1 MISTENQ
8 EEDDGMLSTPQDGWS
23 WFQLGQKESFR
34 LSYLTDVANDWLS
47 QAIHG
52 LETMD
57 VFSVHGF
64 SEPGRMVCTVSYW
77 SCYVIFEDD
86 GPAPICEGV
95 NHIHVSM
102 MDFCKQLYADISNDL
117 DAWVH
122 WDDSALE
129 DELDEGDDQGLE
141 ALVQERRI
149 GIQSKLDQLKR
160 LIEEKEEFFGEEGLF
175 F

>member
-1 MISTENQ
+1 
-8 EEDDGMLSTPQDGWS
+8 MLSTPEYGWTR
-23 WFQLGQKESFR
+23 FQLGQKESYR
-34 LSYLTDVANDWLS
+34 LSYLTDVANEWLI

-64 SEPGRMVCTVSYW
+64 CEPGRMVCTVSYW

-95 NHIHVSM
+95 NHVHVSM
-102 MDFCKQLYADISNDL
+102 IDFCRQLYTDISNDL

-122 WDDSALE
+122 WDDDSLE
-129 DELDEGDDQGLE
+129 DDLDENDNQNLDDLI
-141 ALVQERRI
+141 QERRSN
-149 GIQSKLDQLKR
+149 IQSKLDRLKR
-160 LIEEKEEFFGEEGLF
+160 LIEENEESFGEEGLF